1 MWKSFQHNDDLYMIK
16 LVTNQNLDFYVTDL
30 QNIWIQN
37 ISKETLLSQ
46 FQVNP
51 PTLLTFLYT
60 CIECIVGIQ
69 SVI

>member
-51 PTLLTFLYT
+51 PNTSLRFYIPTLNVL
-60 CIECIVGIQ
+60 
-69 SVI
+69 